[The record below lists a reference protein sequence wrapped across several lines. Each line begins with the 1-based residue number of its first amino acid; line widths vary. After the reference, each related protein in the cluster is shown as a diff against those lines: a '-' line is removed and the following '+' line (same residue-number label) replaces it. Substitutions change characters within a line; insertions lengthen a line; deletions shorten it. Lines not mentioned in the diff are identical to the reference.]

1 MSYSDIILYFL
12 ASIGAVFVALF
23 MGCVMSEYV
32 IPTIKSFMA
41 RKCKLRFL
49 CKHYWVITSSFEG
62 TYHFDY
68 YVTCKYCGKKKRID
82 LWKPEKKEE
91 E

>member
-1 MSYSDIILYFL
+1 MSYSNIILYAL
-12 ASIGAVFVALF
+12 AIIGASVVALVAACI
-23 MGCVMSEYV
+23 MNKYIV
-32 IPTIKSFMA
+32 PAIKSFMA

-68 YVTCKYCGKKKRID
+68 YVTCKHCGKRKRID
-82 LWKPEKKEE
+82 LWKPVEKEE